1 MQEQDMKKA
10 QSELSRKTQADLRRK
25 NLTAWMDKY
34 EINKTELARRCNFQR
49 ASASN
54 IFNPLRFFGEKLARS
69 IEKSMG
75 MPEMYL
81 DSDAT
86 RPQVVV
92 EWSKPEDLQ
101 PDVYALVPRLSVQ
114 LSAGDGCNSDSEP
127 NLPPLAFRREWL
139 QKKNVTA
146 KKNLRVVS
154 VHGDSMQDYL
164 QDGDV
169 VLLDTGQ
176 TSIKDGSV
184 YALRLSDELKIKRLF
199 KKFDGSIAIASDND
213 KYPVETLSPA
223 QAEHLQIIGLAIW
236 RSG

>member
-1 MQEQDMKKA
+1 MQDLDTKKA
-10 QSELSRKTQADLRRK
+10 QSELNRKAQADLRRK
-25 NLTAWMDKY
+25 NLTAWMEKY
-34 EINKTELARRCNFQR
+34 EINKTELSRRCNFQR

-54 IFNPLRFFGEKLARS
+54 LFNPLRFFGEKLARS

-81 DSDAT
+81 DSDST

-92 EWSKPEDLQ
+92 EWSKPDDLQ

-114 LSAGDGCNSDSEP
+114 LSAGDGCHSDLETE
-127 NLPPLAFRREWL
+127 LPPLAFRREWL
-139 QKKNVTA
+139 QKKNVTS
-146 KKNLRVVS
+146 KNNLRVVS

-199 KKFDGSIAIASDND
+199 KKFDGSISISSDND

-223 QAEHLQIIGLAIW
+223 QAEHLQVIGLAIW